1 MNRTQ
6 TIGAWCVAAAA
17 YLAIGG
23 VATQI
28 VRASTS
34 VSDQV
39 WSYPWSG
46 EASIPLS
53 ASWAIAQTVLVL
65 AILELR
71 RSGLAGPTRAASVG
85 LATAAAGT
93 SLIVVGHLVSIAVR
107 NQSIH
112 ATGPEI
118 AGAIFGAGSVLS
130 AAGFLLSGFA
140 SARHGR
146 WRGWRRFTLLVTA
159 CSSPQS
165 CRSLSASTPRASSHW
180 VSRFAALLPSPR
192 PHLIRSRPSAH
203 EWGIADRP

>member
-6 TIGAWCVAAAA
+6 TMGTWCAAAAA

-28 VRASTS
+28 VQASTS

-46 EASIPLS
+46 QASIPLS
-53 ASWAIAQTVLVL
+53 ASWAIAQTVIVL
-65 AILELR
+65 AVLELR
-71 RSGLAGPTRAASVG
+71 RSGLAGPTRPASAG
-85 LATAAAGT
+85 LATAAVGT

-140 SARHGR
+140 SVRHGR
-146 WRGWRRFTLLVTA
+146 WGDWRRFTPLVTGA
-159 CSSPQS
+159 WTVALIGLQFTAILPIAFSIYATCFLALGLALRQSSPE
-165 CRSLSASTPRASSHW
+165 AATTPKPIQAQRA
-180 VSRFAALLPSPR
+180 
-192 PHLIRSRPSAH
+192 
-203 EWGIADRP
+203 

>member
-6 TIGAWCVAAAA
+6 SMGTRCAAAAA

-28 VRASTS
+28 VQASTS

-46 EASIPLS
+46 QASIPLS

-71 RSGLAGPTRAASVG
+71 RSGLAGPTRPASAG
-85 LATAAAGT
+85 LATAAVGT

-140 SARHGR
+140 SVRHGR
-146 WRGWRRFTLLVTA
+146 WGDWRRFTPLVTGA
-159 CSSPQS
+159 WTVALIGLQFTAILPIAFSIYATCFIALGLALRRTSPEPS
-165 CRSLSASTPRASSHW
+165 TTPDSLQAQRA
-180 VSRFAALLPSPR
+180 
-192 PHLIRSRPSAH
+192 
-203 EWGIADRP
+203 